1 MMKKVMKM
9 LNPEEFIK
17 ESIQKIKDEIGDE
30 KAIIALSGGVDSSVC
45 SVLVKEAIGDNLI
58 AIFVDH
64 GLLREGEAEEV
75 TETFKDRLNFNYVDA
90 SDEFL
95 EALDGVSDPEEKRKI
110 IGKTFIDVFEREA
123 DKTDAKFLVQG
134 TIAPD
139 WIETDGAIKSHHN
152 VALPSGMVL
161 EIVEP
166 IRDLYKDEV
175 REIGLE
181 LDLPEK
187 VVQRQPFP
195 GPGLAVRVIGTLTK
209 EKLDIERKA
218 DKIVREEIEKAGID
232 KDVWQYFAALTDT
245 KVTGVKGDQRD
256 FGYLAIIRIVNSV
269 DAMTAY
275 VPELPWEVIKK
286 MSQRITSEVSEITH
300 VALSISDKPPS
311 TIEFA

>member
-1 MMKKVMKM
+1 MKM

-75 TETFKDRLNFNYVDA
+75 SETFKDRLNFNYVDA

-256 FGYLAIIRIVNSV
+256 FGYLAVIRIVNSV